1 MDVDWDAD
9 KARANVAK
17 HRVTFDEAAAVFRD
31 PLELT
36 IPDPD
41 HSIGEDRYVSV
52 GTSAAG
58 RLLVVGYTER
68 ESKIRVILQGAP
80 RCASSMTTKKPEPQ
94 TEYDFRQGVR
104 GKHRAVISDPA
115 SVKRMPRESQ
125 ADPPRERGDRLPK
138 PVKR

>member
-1 MDVDWDAD
+1 MELDWDAD
-9 KARANVAK
+9 KARANASK
-17 HRVTFDEAAAVFRD
+17 HQVTFEEAATVFRD

-68 ESKIRVILQGAP
+68 GSKIRVIFA
-80 RCASSMTTKKPEPQ
+80 R
-94 TEYDFRQGVR
+94 
-104 GKHRAVISDPA
+104 RAT
-115 SVKRMPRESQ
+115 MREQ
-125 ADPPRERGDRLPK
+125 HDYEEA
-138 PVKR
+138 